1 MKIIRQYGPNKLENS
16 LLCFGTMQFGDGAD
30 ERDSQEMYEACRE
43 SGINFFD
50 TAFVYT
56 GGKSE
61 KILGNLIREEREK
74 IILITKAGSVGG
86 SSGKNIRSQLEQSLK
101 RLNQD
106 YVDIFFLHHWDDN
119 VPLEETFETLQKL
132 KVEKKFFQ
140 LGVSNFSAWQTLK
153 ANLVALKH
161 NFPSVD
167 ILQPMYN
174 IVKRQ
179 AEVEILPMAKSEDI
193 GVISY
198 SPLGGGLLTGKYAS
212 SISSSKNSSG
222 RLHENEKYKIRYGQD
237 WMYKAAHSLKNLA
250 YELNYDPI
258 ALAVAWVLNN
268 DAVTAP
274 IISARNLKQLKPS
287 LDSVKISLDN
297 ETYKL
302 ISNISPT
309 PPPAT
314 DRLEEVSEN

>member
-1 MKIIRQYGPNKLENS
+1 MKIIRKYGPNNIENS
-16 LLCFGTMQFGDGAD
+16 SLCFGTMQFGDGAD

-43 SGINFFD
+43 NGVNFFD

-56 GGKSE
+56 GGESE

-132 KVEKKFFQ
+132 KEEKKFFQ
-140 LGVSNFSAWQTLK
+140 LGVSNFSAWQVLK
-153 ANLVALKH
+153 ANLVAQKH

-212 SISSSKNSSG
+212 SMSSNKNSSG

-250 YELNYDPI
+250 NELNYDPI

-287 LDSVKISLDN
+287 LDSVKISLDH

-309 PPPAT
+309 PAPAT

>member
-16 LLCFGTMQFGDGAD
+16 PLCFGTMQFGDGAD

-132 KVEKKFFQ
+132 KEEKKFFQ
-140 LGVSNFSAWQTLK
+140 LGVSNFSAWQVLK
-153 ANLVALKH
+153 ANLVAQKH

-212 SISSSKNSSG
+212 SMSSSKNSSG
-222 RLHENEKYKIRYGQD
+222 RLNENEKYKIRYGQD

-250 YELNYDPI
+250 NELNYNPI

-309 PPPAT
+309 PAPAT

>member
-1 MKIIRQYGPNKLENS
+1 MKIVRQYGPNNLQNS
-16 LLCFGTMQFGDGAD
+16 SLCFGTMQFGDGAD

-132 KVEKKFFQ
+132 KAEKKFFQ
-140 LGVSNFSAWQTLK
+140 LGVSNFSAWQVLK
-153 ANLVALKH
+153 ANLIAQKH

-212 SISSSKNSSG
+212 SMSSSKNSSG
-222 RLHENEKYKIRYGQD
+222 RLHENEKYKIRYGQE
-237 WMYKAAHSLKNLA
+237 WMYKAAHSLKTLA
-250 YELNYDPI
+250 NELNYDPI

-309 PPPAT
+309 PAPAT

>member
-1 MKIIRQYGPNKLENS
+1 MKIIRKYGPNKIENS
-16 LLCFGTMQFGDGAD
+16 SLCFGTMQFGDGAD

-43 SGINFFD
+43 NGVNFFD

-132 KVEKKFFQ
+132 KDEKKFFQ
-140 LGVSNFSAWQTLK
+140 LGVSNFSAWQVLK
-153 ANLVALKH
+153 ANLVAQKH

-198 SPLGGGLLTGKYAS
+198 SPLGGGLLSGKYAS
-212 SISSSKNSSG
+212 SMSSSKNSSG
-222 RLHENEKYKIRYGQD
+222 RLHENEKYKIRYGKD

-250 YELNYDPI
+250 NELNYDPI

-287 LDSVKISLDN
+287 LDSVKISLDH

-309 PPPAT
+309 PAPAT

>member
-1 MKIIRQYGPNKLENS
+1 MKIIRQYGPNKIENS
-16 LLCFGTMQFGDGAD
+16 SLCFGTMQFGDGAD

-43 SGINFFD
+43 NGINFFD

-61 KILGNLIREEREK
+61 IILGDLIKKEREK

-86 SSGKNIRSQLEQSLK
+86 SSRKNIRSQLEQSLK
-101 RLNQD
+101 RLKQD

-119 VPLEETFETLQKL
+119 IPLEETFETLQKL
-132 KVEKKFFQ
+132 KEEKKFFQ
-140 LGVSNFSAWQTLK
+140 LGVSNFSAWQVMK
-153 ANLVALKH
+153 ANLVAQKYD
-161 NFPSVD
+161 FPSVD

-179 AEVEILPMAKSEDI
+179 AEVEILPMAKAEDI

-198 SPLGGGLLTGKYAS
+198 SPLGGGLLTGKYDA
-212 SISSSKNSSG
+212 SISSSKNTSG
-222 RLHENEKYKIRYGQD
+222 RLHENKKYKIRYGQD
-237 WMYKAAHSLKNLA
+237 WMYKAAHALKDLA
-250 YELNYDPI
+250 NKLNYDPI
-258 ALAVAWVLNN
+258 SLAVAWVLNN
-268 DAVTAP
+268 DTVTAP

-287 LDSVKISLDN
+287 LDSVKILLNN

-309 PPPAT
+309 PAPAT
-314 DRLEEVSEN
+314 DRLEEVNDI

>member
-16 LLCFGTMQFGDGAD
+16 PLCFGTMQFGDGAD

-132 KVEKKFFQ
+132 KEEKKFFQ
-140 LGVSNFSAWQTLK
+140 LGVSNFSAWQVLK
-153 ANLVALKH
+153 ANLVAQKH

-212 SISSSKNSSG
+212 SISSSKKSSG

-250 YELNYDPI
+250 NELNYDPV

-287 LDSVKISLDN
+287 LESVKISLDN

-309 PPPAT
+309 PAPAT

>member
-1 MKIIRQYGPNKLENS
+1 M
-16 LLCFGTMQFGDGAD
+16 
-30 ERDSQEMYEACRE
+30 
-43 SGINFFD
+43 
-50 TAFVYT
+50 
-56 GGKSE
+56 
-61 KILGNLIREEREK
+61 
-74 IILITKAGSVGG
+74 
-86 SSGKNIRSQLEQSLK
+86 
-101 RLNQD
+101 
-106 YVDIFFLHHWDDN
+106 
-119 VPLEETFETLQKL
+119 PLEETFETLKKL
-132 KVEKKFFQ
+132 KEEKKFFQ
-140 LGVSNFSAWQTLK
+140 LGVSNFSAWQVLK
-153 ANLVALKH
+153 ANLVAQKH

-174 IVKRQ
+174 LVKRQ

-198 SPLGGGLLTGKYAS
+198 SPLGGGLLTGKYDAS
-212 SISSSKNSSG
+212 ITSSKYTSG
-222 RLHENEKYKIRYGQD
+222 RLLENEKYKIRYGQD

-250 YELNYDPI
+250 NDLNYDPI
-258 ALAVAWVLNN
+258 SLAVAWVLEN

-309 PPPAT
+309 PAPAT
-314 DRLEEVSEN
+314 DRLEEVSDN

>member
-16 LLCFGTMQFGDGAD
+16 PLCFGTMQFGDGAD

-86 SSGKNIRSQLEQSLK
+86 SSGENIRSQLEQSLK

-119 VPLEETFETLQKL
+119 VPLEETFETLKKL
-132 KVEKKFFQ
+132 KAEKKFFQ
-140 LGVSNFSAWQTLK
+140 LGVSNFSAWQVLK
-153 ANLVALKH
+153 ANLVAQKH

-198 SPLGGGLLTGKYAS
+198 SPLGGGLLTGKYDS

-250 YELNYDPI
+250 NELNYDPV

-274 IISARNLKQLKPS
+274 IISARNLTQLKPS

-309 PPPAT
+309 PSPAT

>member
-16 LLCFGTMQFGDGAD
+16 SLCFGTMQFGDGAD

-43 SGINFFD
+43 NGINFFD

-61 KILGNLIREEREK
+61 IILGNLIREEREK
-74 IILITKAGSVGG
+74 LILVTKAGSVGG

-132 KVEKKFFQ
+132 KEEEKFFQ
-140 LGVSNFSAWQTLK
+140 LGVSNFSAWQVLK
-153 ANLVALKH
+153 ANLVAQKH

-198 SPLGGGLLTGKYAS
+198 SPLGGGLLTGKYDS
-212 SISSSKNSSG
+212 SMSSSKNSSG

-250 YELNYDPI
+250 NELNYNPI

-309 PPPAT
+309 PAPAT

>member
-1 MKIIRQYGPNKLENS
+1 MKIIRQYGPNEIENS
-16 LLCFGTMQFGDGAD
+16 SLCFGTMQFGDGAD

-43 SGINFFD
+43 NGINFFD

-86 SSGKNIRSQLEQSLK
+86 SSGENIRSQLEQSLK

-119 VPLEETFETLQKL
+119 VPLEETFETLKKL
-132 KVEKKFFQ
+132 KEEKKFFQ
-140 LGVSNFSAWQTLK
+140 LGVSNFAAWQVLK
-153 ANLVALKH
+153 ANLIAQKY

-179 AEVEILPMAKSEDI
+179 AEVEILPMAKAEDI

-198 SPLGGGLLTGKYAS
+198 SPLGGGLLTGKYDAS
-212 SISSSKNSSG
+212 ITSNKNTSG

-250 YELNYDPI
+250 NDLNYDPI
-258 ALAVAWVLNN
+258 SLAVAWVLKN

-309 PPPAT
+309 PAPAT
-314 DRLEEVSEN
+314 DRLEEVSDD

>member
-16 LLCFGTMQFGDGAD
+16 PLCFGTMQFGDGAD

-132 KVEKKFFQ
+132 KEEKKFFQ
-140 LGVSNFSAWQTLK
+140 LGVSNFSAWQVLK
-153 ANLVALKH
+153 ANLVAQKH

-212 SISSSKNSSG
+212 SISLSKNSSG
-222 RLHENEKYKIRYGQD
+222 RLLENEKYKIRYGQD

-250 YELNYDPI
+250 NELNYDPI

-309 PPPAT
+309 PAPAT

>member
-1 MKIIRQYGPNKLENS
+1 MKIIRKYGPNKIENS
-16 LLCFGTMQFGDGAD
+16 PLCFGTMQFGDGAD

-43 SGINFFD
+43 NGVNFFD

-132 KVEKKFFQ
+132 KEEKKFFQ
-140 LGVSNFSAWQTLK
+140 LGVSNFSAWQVLK
-153 ANLVALKH
+153 ANLVAQKH

-212 SISSSKNSSG
+212 SMSSSKNSSG

-250 YELNYDPI
+250 SELNYDPI

-287 LDSVKISLDN
+287 LDSVKISLDH

-309 PPPAT
+309 PAPAT
-314 DRLEEVSEN
+314 DRLEEVSDD

>member
-1 MKIIRQYGPNKLENS
+1 MKIIRKYGPNKIENS
-16 LLCFGTMQFGDGAD
+16 SLCFGTMQFGDGAD

-43 SGINFFD
+43 NGVNFFD

-132 KVEKKFFQ
+132 KDEKKFFQ
-140 LGVSNFSAWQTLK
+140 LGVSNFSAWQVLK
-153 ANLVALKH
+153 ANLVAQKH

-212 SISSSKNSSG
+212 SMSSNKNSSG

-250 YELNYDPI
+250 SELNYDPI

-287 LDSVKISLDN
+287 LDSVKISLDH

-309 PPPAT
+309 PAPAT